1 MFYNQTTNPTG
12 TGSTPSSV
20 AVVDVNGDNKPDIV
34 VANSGGAN
42 VGVLFNT
49 GNGTFLN
56 QTTYTAAASAP
67 VSVAVVDVNGDNKP
81 DIVVANSGTANVGV
95 LFNIGNGTF
104 LSQTPYT
111 TGGGSSPR
119 SVAVVDVNGDNKP
132 DIVVANSGGNN
143 VGVLLNIGNGT
154 FLSQTPYTTGGGSSP
169 RSVAVVD
176 VNGDNKPDIV
186 VANNN
191 NNVGVLFNIGN
202 GTFLSQTTY
211 TTGGGSAPRSVAVA
225 DVNGDNKPD
234 IVVAN
239 SGTANVGVLFNI
251 GNGTFLPQTTFT
263 TGGGSSPRS
272 VAVVDVNGDNKPD
285 IVVANNV
292 NSTVGVLFNIGNGT
306 FLPQTIYSTGA
317 ASTPIAVAVGDVNN
331 DNKTDIVV
339 ANSVG
344 VNVGVLLRC

>member
-42 VGVLFNT
+42 VGVLFNI

-56 QTTYTAAASAP
+56 QTTYTTGGSSAP
-67 VSVAVVDVNGDNKP
+67 VG
-81 DIVVANSGTANVGV
+81 
-95 LFNIGNGTF
+95 
-104 LSQTPYT
+104 
-111 TGGGSSPR
+111 
-119 SVAVVDVNGDNKP
+119 VAVVDVNGDNKP

-143 VGVLLNIGNGT
+143 VGVLFNIGNGT
-154 FLSQTPYTTGGGSSP
+154 FLSQTPYTTGGGSAP

-191 NNVGVLFNIGN
+191 NNVGVLLNIGNGTFLSQTAFSTGGGSSPRSVAVADVNGDNKPDIVVANNNNNVGVLLNIGN

-239 SGTANVGVLFNI
+239 SVTANVGVLFNIGNGTFLSQTTYTTGASSSPRSVAIVDINGDNKPDIVVANSGTANVGVLFNI
-251 GNGTFLPQTTFT
+251 GNGTFLSQIT
-263 TGGGSSPRS
+263 
-272 VAVVDVNGDNKPD
+272 
-285 IVVANNV
+285 
-292 NSTVGVLFNIGNGT
+292 
-306 FLPQTIYSTGA
+306 YSTA
-317 ASTPIAVAVGDVNN
+317 ANSTPIAVAVGDVNN